1 MHARFAPLMVVRRIV
16 AAPLCSLP
24 LLLGACEADIGE
36 AELRITAYG
45 EEYIEDRI
53 PAEDLVDGWEI
64 DFSRFL
70 IALRDVQADGEP
82 LPGAFVVDLARS
94 SGGEGHMLG
103 MLTLPAMG
111 QPQLG
116 FRVAPVDA
124 ATAVSAT
131 DDDVSTLVDAG
142 ASIWVEGEAT
152 KAGQTLRFTWA
163 FATDTRYVE
172 CHGAAEL
179 GEGETATSQLTIHA
193 DHLFYD
199 DLDSEEPNVAFD
211 LVASADA
218 DANGEVTTE
227 ELHAVDITTQS
238 RYQVGSR
245 DITELWSFIEAQTGT
260 LGHIDGEGHC
270 EIGS

>member
-1 MHARFAPLMVVRRIV
+1 MNMQIAPMVRRIAPALLV
-16 AAPLCSLP
+16 SLALQSAACQ
-24 LLLGACEADIGE
+24 ADPGE
-36 AELRITAYG
+36 ARLRITAYG

-53 PAEDLVDGWEI
+53 PAEDLVDGWEV

-70 IALRDVQADGEP
+70 VALRDVEADGVA
-82 LPGAFVVDLARS
+82 LDGAFVVDLTRAS
-94 SGGEGHMLG
+94 DGQGHELG
-103 MLTLPAMG
+103 ALMLPAEG
-111 QPQLG
+111 QPHLAY
-116 FRVAPVDA
+116 RVAPIDA
-124 ATAVSAT
+124 ATAVAAT
-131 DDDVSTLVDAG
+131 DTDVAELVDAG
-142 ASIWVEGEAT
+142 ASIRVEGQAT
-152 KAGQTLRFTWA
+152 RGGQTVTFAWS

-172 CHGAAEL
+172 CHAAADL
-179 GEGETATSQLTIHA
+179 AEGDASSQLTIHA

-227 ELHAVDITTQS
+227 ELRALDITAQT

-245 DITELWSFIEAQTGT
+245 DITELWGFIEAQTAT